1 MEHNKTGM
9 EETVTREEMVSFV
22 KSRGWYSIWN
32 EDNWNSPE
40 TDNLDWGGDVPST
53 ILGSN
58 QNLMFGLNK

>member
-1 MEHNKTGM
+1 M

-22 KSRGWYSIWN
+22 KSRKWYSIWN
-32 EDNWNSPE
+32 EDNWNSSE